1 MFGLV
6 PLGFGLMIIFAGGIW
21 LLFNVVKKRPILPPI
36 ILSLLAVLIFV
47 FAAVVVPL
55 LETGGDRQQD
65 LIFETALDEKAWTD
79 AKQQNS
85 VESYTHYI
93 EQYPFG
99 IYSEQAE
106 AALDEI
112 TWLSAVGDNTLQG
125 YQQYLENYPDGF
137 YAETARN
144 KIENIAA
151 EPGKY
156 TTEEIEYFLEI
167 ALGTEF
173 GTSEP
178 LIRKWEEPIY
188 IEIFGEPTPA
198 DLPTLD
204 HIISELNLLL
214 DGAIHLGVVNS
225 GGNFKIYFG
234 PETTF
239 SDYLDTYQPVNYGFF
254 WVWWNNNVINYAV
267 MLIASEGITQQE
279 RSHLIREELTQSLG
293 LMQDSWLYTE
303 SIFYQSWTDTTE
315 YLPIDRAIIK
325 MLYSPQIK
333 PGMNRKDVL
342 RVFE

>member
-1 MFGLV
+1 VIGLV
-6 PLGFGLMIIFAGGIW
+6 LLAFGLMVFLAGVIW
-21 LLFNVVKKRPILPPI
+21 FLFNLVKRRPILPPI

-55 LETGGDRQQD
+55 LETGGYGWKD
-65 LIFETALDEKAWTD
+65 LIFETTLDENAWL
-79 AKQQNS
+79 
-85 VESYTHYI
+85 
-93 EQYPFG
+93 
-99 IYSEQAE
+99 
-106 AALDEI
+106 AADR
-112 TWLSAVGDNTLQG
+112 DNTLQG
-125 YQQYLENYPDGF
+125 YQQYLENYPDGL

-151 EPGKY
+151 GPGKY
-156 TTEEIEYFLEI
+156 PTEEIEYFFEI
-167 ALGTEF
+167 AFGVEF

-178 LIRKWEEPIY
+178 LIRKWEESIY

-198 DLPTLD
+198 DLQTLD
-204 HIISELNLLL
+204 QIISELNLLL
-214 DGAIHLGVVNS
+214 DGAIQLGVVDS
-225 GGNFKIYFG
+225 GGNFEIYFR

-239 SDYLDTYQPVNYGFF
+239 SDRLDTYEPVNYGFF

-279 RSHLIREELTQSLG
+279 RSHLIREELTQCLG
-293 LMQDSWLYTE
+293 LMQDSWLYPE
-303 SIFYQSWTDTTE
+303 SIFYQGWTDTTE